1 MSSVL
6 FQQVVEELVYD
17 LGRDG
22 ECRIVALQRFSLRSE
37 ELLTQKCDSSFA
49 DFENVLKLGLLLARV
64 ESEMVTIETLLLP
77 ECLQCLD
84 DDLFDG
90 LEEVSL
96 VLSVVRT
103 SDDSSCDVL
112 EDSVHLI
119 PDPLFCVRPALDACR
134 LA

>member
-1 MSSVL
+1 MPYATCIPTIVSLVL
-6 FQQVVEELVYD
+6 ALTAS
-17 LGRDG
+17 
-22 ECRIVALQRFSLRSE
+22 RIVALQRFSLRSE

-96 VLSVVRT
+96 VLSVVR
-103 SDDSSCDVL
+103 SRDDSSCDVL
-112 EDSVHLI
+112 EDSAHLF